1 MFTPLPNL
9 DDRRWQD
16 LVSEGIALLPVH
28 APEWTD
34 FNAHDPGITLLEL
47 FAYVTEGLLYRT
59 NRIPMARKA
68 RMLDLLGIRRRP
80 ARAARFTVT
89 FGLAPDAGPVTLP
102 TTTELA
108 AGTIPSRTL
117 RPLTVTGAVIRG
129 LSRVANEGDTNLMS
143 ALSRGDSV
151 TAFPARPAAGDA
163 LEIEI
168 ASRARPGDRI
178 TLHVRLA
185 GARSGRSGRRHA
197 LDEALRRRRAR
208 RPRQDPC
215 GSGRP
220 PAPRCCRRDDTV
232 LVWEWRGGDGT
243 WSPATVFDGTR
254 GLTQDGPVVLTAPPS
269 ADAQADRVD
278 RLRLRVAAGE
288 WDSPRIVQAIL
299 PDTAEAEQSV
309 PVWYS
314 FAIARGA
321 TVTGTPPQ
329 PGQRSRIGMTL
340 DEVGRITS
348 LSFGGDSGPAV
359 ALLAFRP
366 PGADPGVLSVDL
378 VPVVRGSGAPWQSAE
393 LAQSPGTFLD
403 PLLHSREHD
412 AWHGWHLRDDLFA
425 SRAADWDLARHEDGQ
440 RIGFGDGAAGRSPPA
455 NAWLCGQWRST
466 LGAGGTLADGTPIA
480 LAATPRNAALLDV
493 ADATKRL
500 TSPVVAYTIEPGS
513 ARETIAAAI
522 ARAAAGREATERAI
536 TLADFERLARATP
549 GTDIARVIAMAD
561 VHPSLTGIPAPGYI
575 AVVVIPNQGVA
586 RPFPSATLL
595 RKVARHL
602 EVRRILGTRLR
613 VVGPRYRE
621 VSIMATVKSQ
631 RQASRDQVAARIAT
645 ALDVF
650 LDPLR
655 GGPDG
660 MGWQLGRDVYRSEI
674 LALIDRIQGVDY
686 VVSLELAADGCAP
699 GCGDLCL
706 GPLTLPTPAPHAI
719 EVTP

>member
-220 PAPRCCRRDDTV
+220 RRMA
-232 LVWEWRGGDGT
+232 LSQLAGAE
-243 WSPATVFDGTR
+243 
-254 GLTQDGPVVLTAPPS
+254 TAS
-269 ADAQADRVD
+269 H
-278 RLRLRVAAGE
+278 
-288 WDSPRIVQAIL
+288 
-299 PDTAEAEQSV
+299 
-309 PVWYS
+309 
-314 FAIARGA
+314 
-321 TVTGTPPQ
+321 
-329 PGQRSRIGMTL
+329 
-340 DEVGRITS
+340 
-348 LSFGGDSGPAV
+348 
-359 ALLAFRP
+359 RP
-366 PGADPGVLSVDL
+366 WV
-378 VPVVRGSGAPWQSAE
+378 
-393 LAQSPGTFLD
+393 
-403 PLLHSREHD
+403 
-412 AWHGWHLRDDLFA
+412 
-425 SRAADWDLARHEDGQ
+425 
-440 RIGFGDGAAGRSPPA
+440 
-455 NAWLCGQWRST
+455 
-466 LGAGGTLADGTPIA
+466 
-480 LAATPRNAALLDV
+480 
-493 ADATKRL
+493 
-500 TSPVVAYTIEPGS
+500 
-513 ARETIAAAI
+513 
-522 ARAAAGREATERAI
+522 
-536 TLADFERLARATP
+536 
-549 GTDIARVIAMAD
+549 
-561 VHPSLTGIPAPGYI
+561 
-575 AVVVIPNQGVA
+575 
-586 RPFPSATLL
+586 
-595 RKVARHL
+595 
-602 EVRRILGTRLR
+602 
-613 VVGPRYRE
+613 
-621 VSIMATVKSQ
+621 
-631 RQASRDQVAARIAT
+631 
-645 ALDVF
+645 
-650 LDPLR
+650 
-655 GGPDG
+655 
-660 MGWQLGRDVYRSEI
+660 
-674 LALIDRIQGVDY
+674 
-686 VVSLELAADGCAP
+686 
-699 GCGDLCL
+699 
-706 GPLTLPTPAPHAI
+706 
-719 EVTP
+719 